1 MTSDSFT
8 HVLSMSSSRNMFA
21 CSSTF
26 LCNLLLCNTI
36 VQLLQNAQGVC
47 SRAIVD
53 FGPPFVSA
61 IRPIMYIIIYNNM
74 NILDCD
80 KQQKLFFY
88 IDVTNSNF
96 FDNFCPLIVIIQM
109 LVAAFNPSATSG
121 TKISALLFPDISR
134 SINPSPIFD
143 MDTLCFDAV
152 QGPGGSLRSLLIDYG
167 VCLDNGRDYDSTL
180 FPSSCGESMSAVKG
194 LREIHRIASGTR
206 NSTEGAILMIT
217 DGIIV
222 DDAAERTRVL
232 SDLNSVEIRTLIAA
246 GIGDADVA
254 NLRLYTSSDNILVG
268 TDPVQLGID
277 IVNKMEER
285 GIICRSYGN
294 LSCFKLY

>member
-1 MTSDSFT
+1 MCT
-8 HVLSMSSSRNMFA
+8 HYIDDLLPYEPWASGQVFIIMS
-21 CSSTF
+21 
-26 LCNLLLCNTI
+26 
-36 VQLLQNAQGVC
+36 
-47 SRAIVD
+47 
-53 FGPPFVSA
+53 
-61 IRPIMYIIIYNNM
+61 MYIM
-74 NILDCD
+74 ILEPENCD

-88 IDVTNSNF
+88 IDVTASNTF
-96 FDNFCPLIVIIQM
+96 ENFCPLIVVMQM
-109 LVAAFNPSATSG
+109 LVADFNPSATSG
-121 TKISALLFPDISR
+121 TQIASLLFSDNLKDRP
-134 SINPSPIFD
+134 PSPVFD

-152 QGPGGSLRSLLIDYG
+152 QGLGRSLSSLMIDFG

-180 FPSSCGESMSAVKG
+180 FPSSCGLGTSAVKG
-194 LREIHRIASGTR
+194 LWEIHRIASGTR

-222 DDAAERTRVL
+222 DDAAERTGIL
-232 SDLNSVEIRTLIAA
+232 TALNSIGISTLIAA
-246 GIGDADVA
+246 GIDEADVA

-294 LSCFKLY
+294 LTCFMLY